1 MPTGIT
7 GRRSKGERKGRRGES
22 HDGRRLAPPPAAA
35 IAGRQWPHKLTEGR
49 VPGGGGVSPA
59 MSPLGRATR
68 GSFFSTVLAWNN
80 SRTAVYVYLILLTFS
95 FMIGQG
101 TIFCLSIAYT
111 ADVVEPSK
119 RTAAFGFMS
128 GILSA
133 SHTLGNIF
141 SKFLPE
147 QWIFQGTSFCLSF
160 PVLPEVRIRL

>member
-111 ADVVEPSK
+111 MWLN
-119 RTAAFGFMS
+119 RRRGQ
-128 GILSA
+128 LHLA
-133 SHTLGNIF
+133 SCQEFSLRHTLWGI
-141 SKFLPE
+141 S
-147 QWIFQGTSFCLSF
+147 FQSFCLSSGF
-160 PVLPEVRIRL
+160 FSV